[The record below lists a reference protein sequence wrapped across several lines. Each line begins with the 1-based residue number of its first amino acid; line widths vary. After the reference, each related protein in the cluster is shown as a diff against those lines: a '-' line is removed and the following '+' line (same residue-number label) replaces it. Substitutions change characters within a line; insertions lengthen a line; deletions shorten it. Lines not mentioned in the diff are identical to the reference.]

1 MKGPVMTA
9 NALAA
14 LLRGECSDA
23 LFPVYGEKA
32 GEQKKRLSSL
42 TDTFVKKYGDMPDAG
57 LFSVPGRIEL
67 SGNHTDH
74 NRGCVIAGSVDLD
87 IAALAAP
94 TDDMK
99 IRLKSEGFPEDTV
112 DISAENL
119 PSESAFGS
127 SAALI
132 AGVCEGFRQMGYRV
146 GGFCAFTVSDVPKG
160 SGLSSSAAFE
170 VMVGN
175 ILNHLY
181 NGGKVSPTELAQI
194 AQYSENVF
202 FGKPC
207 GLMDQLACAYGGVIA
222 IDFADPK
229 APAVECL
236 DFSPVNEKYSICVTH
251 TGGSHADLT
260 DDYAAVPAEMKA
272 VAACFGKEVLRE
284 VDEGSVLSS
293 IPALRGKVGDR
304 AILRALH
311 FFEENRRVAL
321 QREALRSGDTGT
333 YLALVKKSGESSFMF
348 LQNAYAPK
356 APTSEGI
363 PLALFLLGKLLP
375 DDGAYRLQGGGFAG
389 TVQAY
394 IPNEKYKTVE
404 ASLLSV
410 FGKES
415 CDRLS
420 VRRAG
425 AVKVL

>member
-1 MKGPVMTA
+1 MNVT
-9 NALAA
+9 ALAA
-14 LLRGECSDA
+14 FLRGESSDGA
-23 LFPVYGEKA
+23 LSPVYGNKT
-32 GEQKKRLSSL
+32 GMQKGRLASL
-42 TDTFVKKYGDMPDAG
+42 AEAFSEKYGDMPDAG

-87 IAALAAP
+87 IAAVAAP
-94 TDDMK
+94 AGDMK
-99 IRLKSEGFPEDTV
+99 IRLKSEGFPEDVV
-112 DISAENL
+112 DIS
-119 PSESAFGS
+119 SELIPDGAAFGS

-132 AGVCEGFRQMGYRV
+132 AGVCDGFRKRGYAV
-146 GGFCAFTVSDVPKG
+146 GGFAAFTVSDVPKG

-181 NGGKVSPTELAQI
+181 NDGRISPTELAQI

-222 IDFADPK
+222 IDFADPGM
-229 APAVECL
+229 PEVESL
-236 DFSPVNEKYSICVTH
+236 DFSPVNERYSICVTH

-272 VAACFGKEVLRE
+272 VAAYFGREVLRE
-284 VDEGSVLSS
+284 TDEDAVLAS
-293 IPALRGKVGDR
+293 IPALRERVGDR
-304 AILRALH
+304 AILRSLH
-311 FFEENRRVAL
+311 FFEENRRVAR
-321 QREALRSGDTGT
+321 QKDALRRGDVKE
-333 YLALVKKSGESSFMF
+333 YLSLVRESGESSFMF
-348 LQNAYAPK
+348 LQNAYSPK
-356 APTSEGI
+356 APGSEGI
-363 PLALFLLGKLLP
+363 PLALFLLGKHLP
-375 DDGAYRLQGGGFAG
+375 TDGAYRLQGGGFAG

-394 IPNEKYKTVE
+394 IPCEEYSAVE
-404 ASLLSV
+404 AAMRSV
-410 FGKES
+410 FGEES

>member
-1 MKGPVMTA
+1 MKV

-14 LLRGECSDA
+14 LLRGERSDGA
-23 LFPVYGEKA
+23 LLPVYGEKTEA
-32 GEQKKRLSSL
+32 QKIRMSSL
-42 TDTFVKKYGDMPDAG
+42 ADIFSEKYGDMPEAG

-74 NRGCVIAGSVDLD
+74 NRGRVIAGSVDLD
-87 IAALAAP
+87 IVAVAAP
-94 TDDMK
+94 TSDMTV
-99 IRLKSEGFPEDTV
+99 RLKSEGFPEDIV
-112 DISAENL
+112 DISSENK
-119 PSESAFGS
+119 PDERAFGS

-132 AGVCEGFRQMGYRV
+132 AGVCEGFRQRGYGV
-146 GGFCAFTVSDVPKG
+146 GGFCACTVSDVPKG

-170 VMVGN
+170 IMVGN

-181 NGGKVSPTELAQI
+181 NGGKISPVELAQI

-222 IDFADPK
+222 IDFSEPEK
-229 APAVECL
+229 PEIECL
-236 DFSPVNEKYSICVTH
+236 DFAPVNEKYSICVTH

-284 VDEGSVLSS
+284 TDEARVLSS
-293 IPALRGKVGDR
+293 IPELRKKVGDR

-311 FFEENRRVAL
+311 FFEENRRVEL
-321 QREALRSGDTGT
+321 QADALRSGDIKK
-333 YLALVKKSGESSFMF
+333 YLSLVRESGESSFMF
-348 LQNAYAPK
+348 LQNAYSPK
-356 APTSEGI
+356 APESEGI
-363 PLALFLLGKLLP
+363 PLALFLLQKLLP
-375 DDGAYRLQGGGFAG
+375 SVGGAYRLQGGGFAG

-394 IPNEKYKTVE
+394 VPQKAYPDIEYILKKTFGEK
-404 ASLLSV
+404 
-410 FGKES
+410 S
-415 CDRLS
+415 CDKLS

-425 AVKVL
+425 AVKLL